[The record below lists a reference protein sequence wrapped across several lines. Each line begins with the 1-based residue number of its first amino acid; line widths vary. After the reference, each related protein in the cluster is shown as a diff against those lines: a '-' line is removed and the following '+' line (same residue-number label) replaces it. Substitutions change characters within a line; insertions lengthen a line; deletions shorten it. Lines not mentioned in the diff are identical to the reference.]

1 MREDQEKSQV
11 FVPGKGTV
19 PIPLS
24 TLEPE
29 QPQSTSAFY
38 KTGDL
43 IDGKYLVK
51 GFLGEGGMGAV
62 YQVHHQFLG
71 IDLALKTF
79 RSAKIDQEAW
89 LRFQREAQAI
99 GKLEHENIVRIYDF
113 GITKEQMP
121 FYTMELLQGEP
132 LGDRIAGEGPLSLKE
147 ALRIFTRVASALA
160 HAHHSGIV
168 HRDIKPANIYVS
180 APNGSNQGIVKLV
193 DFGIAKLASSKNQEL
208 TSVGLIFGSPL
219 YMSPEQAMGGTIDHR
234 TDIYSLGCTIVEC
247 LTEKTPFEGNTI
259 IETLS
264 MHQQEKPPSLIEL
277 DRGSEYPQR
286 LEGMVRKMLAK
297 SPDDRYQ
304 TMEEVQRELEAIPVV
319 APKPQSSTM
328 EINVA
333 PRKVTKKIVQE
344 KKKTFPIIPIV
355 GAIVILVAASG
366 VIYYAV
372 KPRKEVQLKTGE
384 PGDGIVEKTVDAA
397 ITGKA
402 SGLSPGPFFT
412 IKDGKRYNHFDY
424 FIPVGTVMDLD
435 DGRLVVAEKPAPFP
449 LNHRLGFEYNTNSIN
464 ADFDVE
470 IKKFGDNTMYEM
482 TFGEDLAPPA
492 RFIEGL
498 KVLTS
503 LKSLSFKGS
512 KVSHS
517 SAQKAD
523 FLVNLEN
530 LDLSDCK
537 KLKAKDVAN
546 FISIKKVKR
555 LGLDEMQDIEPIL
568 ESIKYSGHL
577 NTLSVNGTKLSASE
591 IEAISKLPSLKI
603 LEAAHCDID
612 DAGLL
617 QLAKSTTLQKLYL
630 GPMDLK
636 PSTVAALK
644 SMKNLKFLCLAR
656 YKGQDA
662 IQDQLTKYMADLGCT
677 VVMEAPT
684 PDRSGYFTK
693 LSE

>member
-1 MREDQEKSQV
+1 MRADQEKSQV
-11 FVPGKGTV
+11 FVPGRGTV

-29 QPQSTSAFY
+29 QLQSTTAFY

-43 IDGKYLVK
+43 IDGKYLVT

-62 YQVHHQFLG
+62 YRVHHQFLG

-132 LGDRIAGEGPLSLKE
+132 LSERVAGEGPLSLKE
-147 ALRIFTRVASALA
+147 ALRIFTKVASALS
-160 HAHHSGIV
+160 HAHKSGIV

-180 APNGSNQGIVKLV
+180 APNGTNQGIVKLV

-219 YMSPEQAMGGTIDHR
+219 YMSPEQAMGGNIDHR

-264 MHQQEKPPSLIEL
+264 MHQQEKPPSLIDL

-319 APKPQSSTM
+319 ASKPQSATM

-333 PRKVTKKIVQE
+333 PRKVTKKIAQE
-344 KKKTFPIIPIV
+344 KKKNFPVLPV
-355 GAIVILVAASG
+355 AGVFVILLAASG
-366 VIYYAV
+366 VFYYAL
-372 KPRKEVQLKTGE
+372 KPSSPVQLKTGE
-384 PGDGIVEKTVDAA
+384 MGDKFVEKNADAA
-397 ITGKA
+397 LTGKP
-402 SGLSPGPFFT
+402 SGLSPGPFFV
-412 IKDGKRYNHFDY
+412 IKDGKRYNKFDY
-424 FIPVGTVMDLD
+424 FIPVGKVMDLD
-435 DGRLVVAEKPAPFP
+435 DGRIIAAETSTPFP
-449 LNHRLGFEYNTNSIN
+449 LNHRLGFAYNSKSIDP
-464 ADFDVE
+464 DFDVE
-470 IKKFGDNTMYEM
+470 IHKFGKDTMYEM
-482 TFGEDLAPPA
+482 TFSDGLAPPA
-492 RFIEGL
+492 KFVEGL
-498 KVLTS
+498 KILTS
-503 LKSLSFKGS
+503 LKSLSFRGS
-512 KVSHS
+512 NVKDSA
-517 SAQKAD
+517 AQKAD
-523 FLVNLEN
+523 YLLNLQN
-530 LDLSDCK
+530 LDFGDCK
-537 KLKAKDVAN
+537 KLTADEVAEYD
-546 FISIKKVKR
+546 SIKRVKR
-555 LGLDEMQDIEPIL
+555 LGLDDMQGIAPIL
-568 ESIKYSGHL
+568 EKIKYSGHL
-577 NTLSVNGTKLSASE
+577 NTLSVNGVKLSKAE
-591 IEAISKLPSLKI
+591 VVAISKLPALKI
-603 LEAAHCDID
+603 LEASYCDLND
-612 DAGLL
+612 EALR
-617 QLAKSTTLQKLYL
+617 QLGKSKTLEKLYL
-630 GPMDLK
+630 GPIDLK
-636 PSTVAALK
+636 PSTVEAIK
-644 SMKNLKFLCLAR
+644 SLKNLKFLCLAR
-656 YKGQDA
+656 NSGQGA
-662 IQDQLTKYMADLGCT
+662 IQDALTKYMADHGCT
-677 VVMEAPT
+677 LVSDAPV